1 MTEPGQTVVMTE
13 DNGEKLSGAEIG
25 KDAVQSTVDAA
36 ASTVGEVATI
46 ITNAVRDVAA
56 ALGGLATEVFE
67 IREASRKAAEDGA
80 DVPIP
85 TVDAQLEEQIED

>member
-1 MTEPGQTVVMTE
+1 MTEE
-13 DNGEKLSGAEIG
+13 NGEQLSGAEIG
-25 KDAVQSTVDAA
+25 KDAVQSTVEAA
-36 ASTVGEVATI
+36 ATTVGEVATI
-46 ITNAVRDVAA
+46 VTSAVRDIAT

-85 TVDAQLEEQIED
+85 AVEEQLEDE

>member
-1 MTEPGQTVVMTE
+1 MSEPEQ
-13 DNGEKLSGAEIG
+13 EKFTGAEIG
-25 KDAVQSTVDAA
+25 KDAVQSTVEAA

-46 ITNAVRDVAA
+46 ITAAVRDVAT

-67 IREASRKAAEDGA
+67 IREASQKAAAEGA

-85 TVDAQLEEQIED
+85 AVEEQLED